1 MPPSLQWLSDCFR
14 HGNYAI
20 SEHAVSEM
28 EYDDVTRQMLA
39 SAIGGDLPE
48 VVEDYP
54 HDLRGA
60 SCLVLVWL
68 SPTEPVHVVIAYWT
82 ETPRVITVY
91 RPSSERW
98 HEDYKTRR

>member
-1 MPPSLQWLSDCFR
+1 MPPNLQRLSGCFER
-14 HGNYAI
+14 GDYAI
-20 SEHAVSEM
+20 SEHADSEM
-28 EYDDVTRQMLA
+28 EYDNVTRQMLA
-39 SAIGGDLPE
+39 AAIGKDLPE

-60 SCLVLVWL
+60 SCLVLAWL

-82 ETPRVITVY
+82 EIPRVITVY
-91 RPSSERW
+91 RPNLERW